1 MEQYPTF
8 AWMDTAAS
16 VPRFGDL
23 LALASKSEGIPLVQ
37 GVVYDLPDRDCSAK
51 ASAGEFSI
59 ADGGAEKYKAYIDSI
74 VELIESTRKCLA
86 DIDLNNILHNFSEFP
101 NVRVV
106 LVIEPDSLAN
116 LVTNLDVPKCANAE
130 STYKV
135 CIDLFSPLI

>member
-8 AWMDTAAS
+8 AWMDKAAS

-59 ADGGAEKYKAYIDSI
+59 ADGGAENYKAYIDSI
-74 VELIESTRKCLA
+74 VEQIESTRNCLA
-86 DIDLNNILHNFSEFP
+86 DINCFE
-101 NVRVV
+101 
-106 LVIEPDSLAN
+106 
-116 LVTNLDVPKCANAE
+116 
-130 STYKV
+130 
-135 CIDLFSPLI
+135 